1 MSLTLGDLV
10 SQPELGL
17 ELVAASPACLRRPVA
32 GAHAIEIANPT
43 RWLDTSWVLLTTG
56 LRLRGDAATQRALVV
71 EAADRGLTAIG
82 FGVGVIFRSVPSAL
96 LDEAKRRDFPIFT
109 IAPETPFREIVGFVE
124 RSLASSD
131 FRLLKRRVGIEASLA
146 DAMAEEDPEEALIRR
161 LGSLMEASVIMY
173 RLDGRVAGAVGAAPR
188 QAIWRELV
196 ADPSRTEFA
205 VGRWLVFAEPVLA
218 GNEVR
223 RWLTV
228 ATRQS
233 GAAEQLARGVVHTA
247 ARLLGVVD
255 LARDAMR
262 AGERALRA
270 ELLDQLL
277 DPSRAVDVPAD
288 RFASFGFDAD
298 REARIALLVSD
309 GLGES
314 GAPADVSDASRVARV
329 VETAAQTDG
338 CPCLVARRRGL
349 LTILFQERE
358 RDIED
363 WVARLA
369 AEGFEPLAGIGR
381 AFRGGGGGAL
391 ASLRDAEL
399 ALDHLRRASQDGG
412 QRSLR
417 FEDFGLAEWLLAS
430 AEPHAVEEKAA
441 ALLQPLRAHA
451 ELYRTLL
458 AWLELDLDVPA
469 TARALHLHENSLRYR
484 LRRIEAVLGRSLRE
498 GRTIVDLYLATTSER
513 AALDLQAQP
522 AKADRVRVG
531 AR

>member
-1 MSLTLGDLV
+1 
-10 SQPELGL
+10 
-17 ELVAASPACLRRPVA
+17 
-32 GAHAIEIANPT
+32 
-43 RWLDTSWVLLTTG
+43 
-56 LRLRGDAATQRALVV
+56 
-71 EAADRGLTAIG
+71 
-82 FGVGVIFRSVPSAL
+82 
-96 LDEAKRRDFPIFT
+96 
-109 IAPETPFREIVGFVE
+109 
-124 RSLASSD
+124 
-131 FRLLKRRVGIEASLA
+131 
-146 DAMAEEDPEEALIRR
+146 
-161 LGSLMEASVIMY
+161 MY

-277 DPSRAVDVPAD
+277 DPSRSVDVPAD
-288 RFASFGFDAD
+288 RFASFGFDPD
-298 REARIALLVSD
+298 RDARIALLLSD
-309 GLGES
+309 GHGES
-314 GAPADVSDASRVARV
+314 GATGVSDASRVARV
-329 VETAAQTDG
+329 VETAAQAGG

-358 RDIED
+358 RDLED
-363 WVARLA
+363 WVARLST
-369 AEGFEPLAGIGR
+369 EGFEPLAGIGR
-381 AFRGGGGGAL
+381 AFHGGGGGAL

-399 ALDHLRRASQDGG
+399 ALDHLRRADRDGG
-412 QRSLR
+412 RRSLR

-430 AEPHAVEEKAA
+430 AEPHAVQEKAA
-441 ALLQPLRAHA
+441 ALLEPLRAHA

-458 AWLELDLDVPA
+458 AWLESDLDVPA

-484 LRRIEAVLGRSLRE
+484 LRRIEAILGRSLRE
-498 GRTIVDLYLATTSER
+498 GRSIVDLYLATTSER
-513 AALDLQAQP
+513 AAVDVHAAP
-522 AKADRVRVG
+522 RS
-531 AR
+531 

>member
-1 MSLTLGDLV
+1 MSLTLGELV
-10 SQPELGL
+10 AQRDLGL
-17 ELVAASPACLRRPVA
+17 ELVAGSPAALRRPVA

-56 LRLRGDAATQRALVV
+56 LRLRGDAKAQRALVA
-71 EAADRGLTAIG
+71 EAAERNLTAIG
-82 FGVGVIFRSVPSAL
+82 FGVGVIFRSLPAAL
-96 LDEAKRRDFPIFT
+96 RDEALARDFPIFT
-109 IAPETPFREIVGFVE
+109 IAPETPFRQIVGYVE

-131 FRLLKRRVGIEASLA
+131 FRLLRRRVGIEASLA

-161 LGSLMEASVIMY
+161 LGTLMEASVVMY

-188 QAIWRELV
+188 QAIWRELQ

-270 ELLDQLL
+270 ELLDHLL
-277 DPSRAVDVPAD
+277 DPSRTSDVPAE
-288 RFASFGFDAD
+288 RFVSFGFDAD
-298 REARIALLVSD
+298 REARIAVLASEDRDNGGGQPDLV
-309 GLGES
+309 E
-314 GAPADVSDASRVARV
+314 ASRVAGI
-329 VETAAQTDG
+329 VETAAQIAG

-349 LTILFQERE
+349 LTILFQEQE
-358 RDIED
+358 RDLED

-381 AFRGGGGGAL
+381 AFHGGGAGAL

-399 ALDHLRRASQDGG
+399 ALAHLRRAAPGTG
-412 QRSLR
+412 RSLR
-417 FEDFGLAEWLLAS
+417 FEDFGIAEWLLAS
-430 AEPHAVEEKAA
+430 AEPHAVQEKAG
-441 ALLQPLRAHA
+441 ALLDPLRGHP
-451 ELYRTLL
+451 ELYRTLI
-458 AWLELDLDVPA
+458 AWLESDLDVPA
-469 TARALHLHENSLRYR
+469 TARALHLHDNSLRYR
-484 LRRIEAVLGRSLRE
+484 LRRIESVLGRSLRE
-498 GRTIVDLYLATTSER
+498 GRTIVDLYLATTTER
-513 AALDLQAQP
+513 AAIDVPRGELA
-522 AKADRVRVG
+522 RVRP
-531 AR
+531 

>member
-1 MSLTLGDLV
+1 VSLTLGELV
-10 SQPELGL
+10 SQRDLGL
-17 ELVAASPACLRRPVA
+17 ELVTGPSRCGRRPVA

-56 LRLRGDAATQRALVV
+56 LRLRGDAAAQRALVA
-71 EAADRGLTAIG
+71 EAAEGNLTAIG
-82 FGVGVIFRSVPSAL
+82 FGVGVIFRSLPSAL
-96 LDEAKRRDFPIFT
+96 REEAEMRDFPIFT
-109 IAPETPFREIVGFVE
+109 VAPETPFREIVGFVE

-131 FRLLKRRVGIEASLA
+131 FLLLRRRVGIEASLA
-146 DAMAEEDPEEALIRR
+146 DAMAEDDPEEALIRR
-161 LGSLMEASVIMY
+161 LGSLMEASVVLY

-188 QAIWRELV
+188 QAIWRELQ

-233 GAAEQLARGVVHTA
+233 GAAERLARGVVHTA

-270 ELLDQLL
+270 ELIDHLL
-277 DPSRAVDVPAD
+277 DPSRTADVPAE
-288 RFASFGFDAD
+288 RFASFGLDAD
-298 REARIALLVSD
+298 RDARIALVSSPA
-309 GLGES
+309 LGES
-314 GAPADVSDASRVARV
+314 GGSAGVADASRVARV
-329 VETAAQTDG
+329 VETAAQVAG

-358 RDIED
+358 RDVED
-363 WVARLA
+363 WIARLA
-369 AEGFEPLAGIGR
+369 AEGFDPLAGIGR
-381 AFRGGGGGAL
+381 AFRGGGRGAL

-399 ALDHLRRASQDGG
+399 ALDHLRRAEAAAS

-430 AEPHAVEEKAA
+430 AEPHAVQEKAR
-441 ALLQPLRAHA
+441 ALLEPLRART
-451 ELYRTLL
+451 ELHRTLL
-458 AWLELDLDVPA
+458 AWLESDLDVPA

-484 LRRIEAVLGRSLRE
+484 LRRIESILGLSLRE

-513 AALDLQAQP
+513 AALD
-522 AKADRVRVG
+522 VRAGGRELVG
-531 AR
+531 GRL

>member
-1 MSLTLGDLV
+1 VSLTLGDLV
-10 SQPELGL
+10 AQYELGL
-17 ELVAASPACLRRPVA
+17 ELVVGTPGCMRRPVA

-96 LDEAKRRDFPIFT
+96 LDEAEARDFPIFT
-109 IAPETPFREIVGFVE
+109 VAPETPFRVIVGFVE

-146 DAMAEEDPEEALIRR
+146 DAMAEDDPEEALIRR

-270 ELLDQLL
+270 ELLDHLL
-277 DPSRAVDVPAD
+277 DPSRTVDVPAD

-298 REARIALLVSD
+298 RDARIALLLSD
-309 GLGES
+309 GHGES
-314 GAPADVSDASRVARV
+314 GAADVSDASRVARV
-329 VETAAQTDG
+329 VETAAQAAG

-363 WVARLA
+363 WVARLST
-369 AEGFEPLAGIGR
+369 EGFEPLAGIGR

-399 ALDHLRRASQDGG
+399 ALDHLRRADHDGG
-412 QRSLR
+412 RRSLR

-441 ALLQPLRAHA
+441 ALLEPLRAHA

-458 AWLELDLDVPA
+458 TWLESDLDVPA

-484 LRRIEAVLGRSLRE
+484 LRRIEAILGRSLRE
-498 GRTIVDLYLATTSER
+498 GRSIVDLYLATTSER
-513 AALDLQAQP
+513 AAVDVHAAP
-522 AKADRVRVG
+522 RSS
-531 AR
+531 